1 MLNTIAPLN
10 GWALDNIAE
19 LDRHAP
25 GFAGAYL
32 RASDERRQVIAAYLA
47 VAPIPF
53 DDGHRARLSADFL
66 GGANHRA
73 ILNAGFGSVPTRL
86 RGALA
91 RSGSQPLD
99 RRYYE
104 RLFKL
109 LMRPPHREIV
119 RTINQ
124 LPMLDHD
131 RLRIAQRLPA
141 QVCCAN
147 VISVIKS
154 IREARDVAALID
166 LLITNGADADA
177 LCAAIRSVE
186 SARALAGVW
195 QRWSRRMTFGA
206 HPVPASATYLPIIG
220 ANDLRRIGLRFN
232 NCAERYIVGCLDG
245 LDAFAEF
252 KAGGKSLIVHLRR
265 KQGEWM
271 IEGMFGKHNACP
283 PSALRAEA
291 VEYLGQH
298 GVGEKPPRET
308 ASGAWEVLNR
318 LAHPLRFDLE
328 MED

>member
-1 MLNTIAPLN
+1 MLNIIAPLT
-10 GWALDNIAE
+10 GWALDSVAE

-66 GGANHRA
+66 GGADHRA
-73 ILNAGFGSVPTRL
+73 ILRAGFGSVPTGL

-91 RSGSQPLD
+91 RSGPQPFD

-109 LMRPPHREIV
+109 LKRPPHRSIIS
-119 RTINQ
+119 TINQ

-147 VISVIKS
+147 VVSVITS
-154 IREARDVAALID
+154 VREARDVAALID
-166 LLITNGADADA
+166 LLIANGADADA
-177 LCAAIRSVE
+177 LFAAIRSVE

-195 QRWSRRMTFGA
+195 QRWSRRMTFGD
-206 HPVPASATYLPIIG
+206 HPVPASTAYLPIVG
-220 ANDLRRIGLRFN
+220 AHDLRRLGLRFN

-252 KAGGKSLIVHLRR
+252 KSNGKAIVVHLRR
-265 KQGEWM
+265 KQKEWVV
-271 IEGMFGKHNACP
+271 EGMFGKHNACP
-283 PSALRAEA
+283 PPDVRSEA
-291 VEYLGQH
+291 IDYLAQH
-298 GVGEKPPRET
+298 GVSEKPLRET
-308 ASGAWEVLNR
+308 ISGPWEVLNR
-318 LAHPLRFDLE
+318 LAHPLRFELE
-328 MED
+328 IED

>member
-1 MLNTIAPLN
+1 MINTIAPLT
-10 GWALDNIAE
+10 GWALDSVAE

-25 GFAGAYL
+25 GFAGSYL

-66 GGANHRA
+66 GGADHRA
-73 ILNAGFGSVPTRL
+73 ILRAGFGSVPVGL

-91 RSGSQPLD
+91 RSGPQPLD

-104 RLFKL
+104 RLFRL

-124 LPMLDHD
+124 LPQLDHQ

-147 VISVIKS
+147 VVSVITS
-154 IREARDVAALID
+154 IKEAHDVAALIG
-166 LLITNGADADA
+166 LLIANGADADG
-177 LCAAIRSVE
+177 LFAAIRKVE
-186 SARALAGVW
+186 TARALAGVW
-195 QRWSRRMTFGA
+195 QRWSRQMTFGV
-206 HPVPASATYLPIIG
+206 HPVPASETYLPIVG
-220 ANDLRRIGLRFN
+220 ANDLRRLGLRFN
-232 NCAERYIVGCLDG
+232 NCAERYIVGCLNG
-245 LDAFAEF
+245 FDAFAEF
-252 KAGGKSLIVHLRR
+252 KANNKALVVHLRR
-265 KQGEWM
+265 KREHWM

-283 PSALRAEA
+283 PPALRAEA
-291 VEYLGQH
+291 IKYLAQH
-298 GVGEKPPRET
+298 GVGEKPPRESP
-308 ASGAWEVLNR
+308 SGEWEVLNR
-318 LAHPLRFDLE
+318 LAHPFRFELE

>member
-1 MLNTIAPLN
+1 MINTIAPLN
-10 GWALDNIAE
+10 GWALDSVAE

-47 VAPIPF
+47 VAPISF

-66 GGANHRA
+66 GGADHRA
-73 ILNAGFGSVPTRL
+73 ILRAAFGSVPVGL

-91 RSGSQPLD
+91 RSGPQPFD

-109 LMRPPHREIV
+109 LSRPPHREIV

-147 VISVIKS
+147 VVLVITSV
-154 IREARDVAALID
+154 RQARDVAALID
-166 LLITNGADADA
+166 LLIINGADADA

-195 QRWSRRMTFGA
+195 QRWSRRMTFGD
-206 HPVPASATYLPIIG
+206 HPVPASANYLPILC
-220 ANDLRRIGLRFN
+220 ANDLRRLALRFN
-232 NCAERYIVGCLDG
+232 NCAERYLVGCLDG
-245 LDAFAEF
+245 FDAFAEF
-252 KAGGKSLIVHLRR
+252 KSSGKPIVVHLRR
-265 KQGEWM
+265 KQKEWV
-271 IEGMFGKHNACP
+271 IEGMFGAHNACP
-283 PSALRAEA
+283 PSALRAEV
-291 VEYLGQH
+291 VEYLSQH

-308 ASGAWEVLNR
+308 PSGQWEVLNR

>member
-1 MLNTIAPLN
+1 MINTIAPLT
-10 GWALDNIAE
+10 GWALDSIAE

-25 GFAGAYL
+25 GFAGSYL

-66 GGANHRA
+66 GGADHHA
-73 ILNAGFGSVPTRL
+73 ILNAGFGSVPTGL

-91 RSGSQPLD
+91 RSGPQPLD

-109 LMRPPHREIV
+109 LKRPPHRGIIS
-119 RTINQ
+119 TINQ
-124 LPMLDHD
+124 LQQLDHK
-131 RLRIAQRLPA
+131 RLRIAQRLPE

-147 VISVIKS
+147 VVSVITS
-154 IREARDVAALID
+154 IKEAHDVAALVD
-166 LLITNGADADA
+166 LLVTHGADADA
-177 LCAAIRSVE
+177 LFAAIRKVDSP
-186 SARALAGVW
+186 RALARVW
-195 QRWSRRMTFGA
+195 HRWSRKMMFGI
-206 HPVPASATYLPIIG
+206 HPVPASESYHPVVS
-220 ANDLRRIGLRFN
+220 ANELRRLGLRFS
-232 NCAERYIVGCLDG
+232 NCADRYVVGCLDG

-252 KAGGKSLIVHLRR
+252 KAGGKALVVHLRR

-283 PSALRAEA
+283 SAALRAEA

-308 ASGAWEVLNR
+308 TFGAWEVLNR
-318 LAHPLRFDLE
+318 LAHPLRFELE
-328 MED
+328 LED

>member
-1 MLNTIAPLN
+1 MINTIAPLT
-10 GWALDNIAE
+10 GWALDSVAE

-53 DDGHRARLSADFL
+53 DDGHRARLAADFL

-73 ILNAGFGSVPTRL
+73 ILRAGFGSVPVGL

-91 RSGSQPLD
+91 RSGPQPLD

-109 LMRPPHREIV
+109 LSRPPHREIV

-124 LPMLDHD
+124 LPLLDHD

-141 QVCCAN
+141 QVCFAN
-147 VISVIKS
+147 VVAVITSV
-154 IREARDVAALID
+154 REARDVATLID
-166 LLITNGADADA
+166 LLITNRADAEG
-177 LCAAIRSVE
+177 LFAAIRSVE

-195 QRWSRRMTFGA
+195 QRWSRRTTFGH
-206 HPVPASATYLPIIG
+206 HPVPASPAYMPIVG
-220 ANDLRRIGLRFN
+220 ANDLRRLGLRFQ

-252 KAGGKSLIVHLRR
+252 KADGKALVVHLRR
-265 KQGEWM
+265 KQDQWM
-271 IEGMFGKHNACP
+271 VEGMFGKHNACP
-283 PSALRAEA
+283 PPALRAEA
-291 VEYLGQH
+291 IAYLAQH
-298 GVGEKPPRET
+298 GVGEKPPREA
-308 ASGAWEVLNR
+308 ASGEWEVLNR
-318 LAHPLRFDLE
+318 LAHPLRFELE
-328 MED
+328 MDD